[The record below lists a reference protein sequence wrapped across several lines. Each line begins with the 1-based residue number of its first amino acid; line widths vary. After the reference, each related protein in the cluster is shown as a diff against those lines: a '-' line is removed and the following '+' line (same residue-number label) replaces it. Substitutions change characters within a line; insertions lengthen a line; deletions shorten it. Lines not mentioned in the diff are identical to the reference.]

1 MLFSTQI
8 IYNKK
13 IAYQLRLAESKKIN
27 TQQEAIVTGQISSKE
42 GIWRLNLNQVL
53 IAECKEIP
61 E

>member
-13 IAYQLRLAESKKIN
+13 IDYQLRLAESKKMN
-27 TQQEAIVTGQISSKE
+27 TQQEAIVTGQISSEE